1 MQTAMEQEP
10 HMSKIVWT
18 AIIVR
23 HARDLGPLV
32 RAAAAGDRVSR
43 GFLLGLGQWLKMH
56 RRVAAKKAPLCLACE
71 HAFRRGVELPFT
83 FMMTYSEDPRVEQIA
98 LTGVCET
105 CAQMSDPEL
114 LKYGSE
120 SICKML
126 DGGRVVGL
134 HHVGSQSDS
143 TH

>member
-1 MQTAMEQEP
+1 
-10 HMSKIVWT
+10 MSKIVWS

-23 HARDLGPLV
+23 HERDLGPLV
-32 RAAAAGDRVSR
+32 RAASDGDRVSQ

-56 RRVAAKKAPLCLACE
+56 RRVAERKAPLCLACE

-83 FMMTYSEDPRVEQIA
+83 FMMTYSEDPRAKQIV

-105 CAQMSDPEL
+105 CAKMSDPEL

-120 SICKML
+120 QLSQML
-126 DGGRVVGL
+126 DGGEVVGL
-134 HHVGSQSDS
+134 SSSRSDS